1 LRLGP
6 RRWGAWP
13 WGISAYGR
21 RPDAI
26 GWRWLSVVLV
36 PDTPL
41 LPARLLIVVRDRPTA
56 LELAPLLMG
65 TELALEITSS
75 IEGYVELIGELAGTY
90 ESLHVIAG
98 TITDADAARAVE
110 AAGAEALVSP
120 HVVEEIPA
128 AVEIPTIIGALTPT
142 EVTAAAACDATAV
155 KVFPVSAMGG
165 ASYLRSLRGPYPD
178 VALVPSGGIRPD
190 DVADYFA
197 AGAVAVA
204 LGSAALTSGGDPA
217 AVVEKLSGVLA
228 DV

>member
-1 LRLGP
+1 M
-6 RRWGAWP
+6 
-13 WGISAYGR
+13 
-21 RPDAI
+21 
-26 GWRWLSVVLV
+26 

-41 LPARLLIVVRDRPTA
+41 LPARLLVVVRDRSTA
-56 LELAPLLMG
+56 LDLAPQLAG

-75 IEGYVELIGELAGTY
+75 IAGYVDLIGELVGTY
-90 ESLHVIAG
+90 ETLHVIAG
-98 TITDADAARAVE
+98 TITDADAARAAE

-120 HVVEEIPA
+120 HVVAEIPA

-142 EVTAAAACDATAV
+142 EVTAAAACGATAV

-178 VALVPSGGIRPD
+178 VPLVPSGGIQPD

-197 AGAVAVA
+197 AGALGVA
-204 LGSAALTSGGDPA
+204 LGSAALTSGGAPA
-217 AVVEKLSGVLA
+217 VVVEKLSGVLA

>member
-1 LRLGP
+1 
-6 RRWGAWP
+6 
-13 WGISAYGR
+13 
-21 RPDAI
+21 
-26 GWRWLSVVLV
+26 V

-41 LPARLLIVVRDRPTA
+41 LPARLLVVVRDRSTA
-56 LELAPLLMG
+56 LDLAPHLAE

-75 IEGYVELIGELAGTY
+75 IEGYVDLIGELAETY
-90 ESLHVIAG
+90 DVLHVIAG
-98 TITDADAARAVE
+98 TITDADAARSAE

-120 HVVEEIPA
+120 HIVTEIPA

-142 EVTAAAACDATAV
+142 EVTAAAACGATAV
-155 KVFPVSAMGG
+155 KIFPVSAMGG

-178 VALVPSGGIRPD
+178 VPLVPSGGIQPD
-190 DVADYFA
+190 DVADYFG
-197 AGAVAVA
+197 AGALAVA